1 MGLWVCVIPQEMYLR
16 TMLRSLRRER
26 EILEARRREALRQRH
41 MLIRAQEEL
50 AVAKHAQ
57 AMRPVKGGW
66 EQRGQ
71 GSAGGGC
78 DVVHIVFVHQ
88 NLKFI
93 P

>member
-1 MGLWVCVIPQEMYLR
+1 MGLWACVIPQEMYLR

-66 EQRGQ
+66 
-71 GSAGGGC
+71 
-78 DVVHIVFVHQ
+78 
-88 NLKFI
+88 
-93 P
+93 

>member
-1 MGLWVCVIPQEMYLR
+1 
-16 TMLRSLRRER
+16 MLRSLRRER

-66 EQRGQ
+66 YQRGQ
-71 GSAGGGC
+71 GSADGVVCVCGVGRVAFFTR
-78 DVVHIVFVHQ
+78 DVD
-88 NLKFI
+88 LI